1 MPKFPPKKAVL
12 WSERRPKYSD
22 HGHCYYA
29 TYMYATK
36 AFLQMLDSELL
47 SECPPVD
54 MISFQAVFIHPFSDI
69 FVQRR
74 DELMSCDDAM
84 WHVKPTSQSI
94 ITDPAPDVPML
105 FSPYFAPELL
115 MPLHA

>member
-1 MPKFPPKKAVL
+1 
-12 WSERRPKYSD
+12 
-22 HGHCYYA
+22 
-29 TYMYATK
+29 MYATK

-105 FSPYFAPELL
+105 FSPSFAPELL

>member
-1 MPKFPPKKAVL
+1 
-12 WSERRPKYSD
+12 
-22 HGHCYYA
+22 
-29 TYMYATK
+29 
-36 AFLQMLDSELL
+36 
-47 SECPPVD
+47 

-74 DELMSCDDAM
+74 DELMSYDDAM

-105 FSPYFAPELL
+105 FSPSFVRLL
-115 MPLHA
+115 CFQIDARRS